1 MTIIS
6 EPEDEV
12 QVEIAEPGEIDA
24 AVEREL
30 ERLGLTME
38 ALRRE
43 AETEEFTS
51 ERARRLWFF
60 VAPLDA

>member
-6 EPEDEV
+6 DPQDEV
-12 QVEIAEPGEIDA
+12 QVEIAEQAEIDE
-24 AVEREL
+24 AVQREL
-30 ERLGLTME
+30 SALGLTFADLE
-38 ALRRE
+38 RQ

-60 VAPLDA
+60 VAPLD